1 MDKEYL
7 IQKWLTDKLSEQ
19 EMEAFEQLDDYS
31 QLIGILEN
39 AKYFKASEFSTID
52 DFETFSL
59 RLEKNK
65 VPVRKLNW
73 LKPFLRIASVFV
85 IGLALS
91 YFFLFNMDIKV
102 QTLAGE
108 KTTIELPDA
117 STVVINALSE
127 ISYSKNKWNDKR
139 EVKMQGEAFFKVA
152 KGAKFDVVTSEGV
165 VSVVG
170 TQFNVKQRGSYFE
183 VECFEGIVK
192 VTSHNASEQLN
203 AGDRLRISDGSTP
216 SLGKTIYQN
225 PQWTKNVSSFDRVPL
240 AQVIAELERQYDV
253 NVRMENVDA
262 DRLFTGGFVH
272 DSLENALKSISE
284 PLDLGYRIE
293 SGNSVSIYAQNK

>member
-7 IQKWLTDKLSEQ
+7 VQKWLRDELSEQ
-19 EMEAFEQLDDYS
+19 EMEAFKQLEDYS
-31 QLIGILEN
+31 QLTGIVEN
-39 AKYFKASEFSTID
+39 VKYFKASEFSTMD
-52 DFETFSL
+52 DFETFRT
-59 RLEKNK
+59 RLEINN

-73 LKPFLRIASVFV
+73 LRPFLRIASVFV

-91 YFFLFNMDIKV
+91 YFFLSNKDIEV

-117 STVVINALSE
+117 STVVVNALSE
-127 ISYSKNKWNDKR
+127 ISYSKNKWNIKR
-139 EVKMQGEAFFKVA
+139 EVKLQGEAFFKVA

-183 VECFEGIVK
+183 VECFEGLVK
-192 VTSHNASEQLN
+192 VTSRNVSEQLK
-203 AGDRLRISDGSTP
+203 AGDRYRLSEGSTP

-240 AQVIAELERQYDV
+240 SQVFAELERQYDV
-253 NVRMENVDA
+253 KVRMENVGA
-262 DRLFTGGFVH
+262 NRLFTGGFVH

-284 PLDLGYRIE
+284 PFDLGFRIE
-293 SGNSVSIYAQNK
+293 SGNSVSIYVLNE

>member
-7 IQKWLTDKLSEQ
+7 IQKWLTDELSEQ
-19 EMEAFEQLDDYS
+19 EMRAFKQLDDYPE
-31 QLIGILEN
+31 IVGILEN
-39 AKYFKASEFSTID
+39 AHYFKASEFSTVD
-52 DFETFSL
+52 DFETFSA

-73 LKPFLRIASVFV
+73 VIPFLRIASVFV

-91 YFFLFNMDIKV
+91 YFFLFNTDV
-102 QTLAGE
+102 EVRTLAGE
-108 KTTIELPDA
+108 KTTIALPDA
-117 STVVINALSE
+117 STVVVNALSE
-127 ISYSKNKWNDKR
+127 LSYSKNKWNEKR
-139 EVKMQGEAFFKVA
+139 EVKLQGEAFFKVA

-170 TQFNVKQRGSYFE
+170 TQFNVKQRGNYFE

-192 VTSHNASEQLN
+192 VISANASERLK
-203 AGDRLRISDGSTP
+203 AGDRYRFSQDTP

-225 PQWTKNVSSFDRVPL
+225 PQWTKNVSSFERVPL
-240 AQVIAELERQYDV
+240 AEVIAELERQYDV
-253 NVRMENVDA
+253 KVRMEKVDS

-284 PLDLGYRIE
+284 PLDLAYSIE
-293 SGNSVSIYAQNK
+293 STNTVRIYAFDK